1 MRRTASLDALYMKP
15 SWKIAH
21 QFQLQQQLQQ
31 QASVFTILQLDK
43 ATQTD
48 ESSIGGGGSGIDGGG
63 NTFFNQCGHLITL
76 ADYASDGK
84 IEKIVRQ
91 RLQRVQRGGEHSVS
105 SQTLSP
111 SHSKFEAS
119 FECRIRPFSFHTI
132 FVYSKPADYTDT
144 TVLSP
149 STHA

>member
-1 MRRTASLDALYMKP
+1 MSKQQIADSALMSSGMRRTASLDALYMKP

-31 QASVFTILQLDK
+31 QASAFTILQLDK

-48 ESSIGGGGSGIDGGG
+48 ESSIGGNGVSNIDVG
-63 NTFFNQCGHLITL
+63 NTVSNQSGQLISL
-76 ADYASDGK
+76 ADYSNDGK

-91 RLQRVQRGGEHSVS
+91 RLQRVQRAGEHSVS

-111 SHSKFEAS
+111 SHSKFYTLIHLNANYLL
-119 FECRIRPFSFHTI
+119 IRNI
-132 FVYSKPADYTDT
+132 V
-144 TVLSP
+144 
-149 STHA
+149 